1 MLLIIFLGLIDKLT
15 SVSGDWDFGTREVDD
30 FDWTKVDVSVFTGFL
45 QEAAVETSTWFYIL
59 FLVLLTKTQYSI
71 SDSLIYSCWMIHG

>member
-1 MLLIIFLGLIDKLT
+1 
-15 SVSGDWDFGTREVDD
+15 VDD

-71 SDSLIYSCWMIHG
+71 SDSLIYSC